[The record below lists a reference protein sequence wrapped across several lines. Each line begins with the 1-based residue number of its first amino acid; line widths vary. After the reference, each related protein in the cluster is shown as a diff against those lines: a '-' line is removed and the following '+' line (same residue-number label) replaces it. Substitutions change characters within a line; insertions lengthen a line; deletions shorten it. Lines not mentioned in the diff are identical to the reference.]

1 MLIKPTLESLMKKV
15 DSKYTL
21 VTLAAKRARELTD
34 GDEPLVDVDTNKV
47 VSIAMEEIDQGKIT
61 YEAPQAG
68 IK

>member
-1 MLIKPTLESLMKKV
+1 MLIKPSLESLMEKM

-34 GDEPLVDVDTNKV
+34 GDQPTVCADTNKV
-47 VSIAMEEIDQGKIT
+47 VSIAMEEIDAGKIR
-61 YEAPQAG
+61 YESSKTG

>member
-1 MLIKPTLESLMKKV
+1 MLIKPTLESLMQKV

-34 GDEPLVDVDTNKV
+34 HYEALVNVDTNKV
-47 VSIAMEEIDQGKIT
+47 VSIAMEEIDQNKIT
-61 YEAPQAG
+61 YEAPRDG

>member
-1 MLIKPTLESLMKKV
+1 MLIKPTLESLMTKV

-21 VTLAAKRARELTD
+21 VTLAAKRARQLTD
-34 GDEPLVDVDTNKV
+34 GDEPLVNVDTTKV

-61 YEAPQAG
+61 YEAPRDG

>member
-1 MLIKPTLESLMKKV
+1 MIIKPTLESLMKRV

-21 VTLAAKRARELTD
+21 VTLAAKRARQLTD
-34 GDEPLVDVDTNKV
+34 GDKPLVDVDTTKV

-61 YEAPQAG
+61 YEAPKAG